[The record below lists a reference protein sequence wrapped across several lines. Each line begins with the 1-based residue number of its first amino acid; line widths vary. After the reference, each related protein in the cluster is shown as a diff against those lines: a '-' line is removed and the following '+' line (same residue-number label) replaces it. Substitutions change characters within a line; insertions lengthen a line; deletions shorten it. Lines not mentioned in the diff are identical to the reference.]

1 MTSINRASLACGQ
14 VFAFRKSVLL
24 TALVALGAMF
34 VFGASRWH
42 DGHHIHEAIEWIG
55 IALIFICIFGRSW
68 CSLYIGGRKNSEL
81 VTLGPYSICRNPLY
95 TFSIIGA
102 VGVGAQL
109 GSVTITLLTGLI
121 AWLVF
126 QMVIRHEEQVLLAAH
141 DDSYRDYFGRVPRLL
156 PRPSLWRNVDKI
168 EISSSRVV
176 MTFID
181 ACIFLLAIPA
191 AEAFE
196 YLQDSGLIPVLLRL
210 P

>member
-1 MTSINRASLACGQ
+1 MTPINRTSIAARH
-14 VFAFRKSVLL
+14 VFAFRKSLLL

-34 VFGASRWH
+34 VFGASKWSE
-42 DGHHIHEAIEWIG
+42 GHSVHEAVEWAG

-102 VGVGAQL
+102 FGVGAQL
-109 GSVTITLLTGLI
+109 GSVTISLLTGLI

-126 QMVIRHEEQVLLAAH
+126 QIVIRHEEQVLLSAH

-156 PRPSLWRNVDKI
+156 PRPSLWRNIDKF
-168 EISSSRVV
+168 EISSSRVA
-176 MTFID
+176 MTFFD
-181 ACIFLLAIPA
+181 ACIFLLAIPL
-191 AEAFE
+191 AETFE
-196 YLQDSGLIPVLLRL
+196 YLQGSGFIPVLLRL